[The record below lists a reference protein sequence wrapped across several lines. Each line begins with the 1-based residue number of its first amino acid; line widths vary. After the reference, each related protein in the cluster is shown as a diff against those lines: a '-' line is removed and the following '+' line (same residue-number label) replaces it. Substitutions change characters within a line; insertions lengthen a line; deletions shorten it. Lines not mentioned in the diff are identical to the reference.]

1 MSAPAAT
8 APPAAFGLRP
18 LLFANMACTM
28 AMMAFVAVVG
38 PVARVLGLQPW
49 QAGLT
54 VTVSGALWMLLAR
67 VWGAASDRH
76 GRRPVLLF
84 GVAGVCV
91 AYAAMCLAVDGSLR
105 LRPSVAWAFLALV
118 LTRGAVGAFYAAI
131 PAISQALIA
140 DHVAPQRRAGAM
152 ASLGAASGV
161 GLVLGPAAAAWL
173 SQFSLGAPLYGMA
186 VLPLLAWAVLWR
198 ALPREGARAASDL
211 PPIRLADVRLRR
223 PMAVA
228 FVAMFAVGI
237 AQITV
242 GFFALDRLGLP
253 AAAAARVA
261 GIALTLVGVALVLSQ
276 VLVRRL
282 ALTPPQMIRVGGLVA
297 ACGFGAAGWVDS
309 VWSLWACYFV
319 SAAGMGWIFPA
330 FSALAANSVDPH
342 EQGTTAGSIGAA
354 QGMGMVAGPLIGTL
368 LYAAGPAVPYL
379 LVAAMLLAT
388 ALWPAAPLREVPP
401 PSTGQSAD

>member
-1 MSAPAAT
+1 MSAPAGA
-8 APPAAFGLRP
+8 APPAAFDLKP
-18 LLFANMACTM
+18 LLFASMSCTM

-49 QAGLT
+49 QAGIT

-91 AYAAMCLAVDGSLR
+91 AYAAMCLAIDGALR
-105 LRPSVAWAFLALV
+105 VRPGVAWAFLALV

-131 PAISQALIA
+131 PAIGQALIA
-140 DHVAPQRRAGAM
+140 DHVPPQRRAGAM
-152 ASLGAASGV
+152 ASLGAASAL

-173 SQFSLGAPLYGMA
+173 SQFSLSAPLYGMA

-198 ALPREGARAASDL
+198 ALPREPARAASGL
-211 PPIRLADVRLRR
+211 PAIRLADVRLRR

-242 GFFALDRLGLP
+242 GFFALDRLGLE

-276 VLVRRL
+276 TLVRRL
-282 ALTPPQMIRVGGLVA
+282 SLTPARMIRIGGLVA
-297 ACGFGAAGWVDS
+297 ASGFGAAMWVDS
-309 VWSLWACYFV
+309 AWSLYACYFV

-330 FSALAANSVDPH
+330 FAALAANAVDPH

-354 QGMGMVAGPLIGTL
+354 QGLGMVVGPLVGTL

-379 LVAAMLLAT
+379 LVALMLLLM
-388 ALWPAAPLREVPP
+388 ALWPAARQGP
-401 PSTGQSAD
+401 D